1 MQESLQLIAKAGNK
15 LLPTDPLVRQQW
27 PRCGEMCRLLMP
39 AVGSAVSFH
48 LMHSRQPLHEAIAE
62 VKAAL
67 TTIGMEHRTDFV
79 IFRDTHEETDVVVLF
94 TLNTKLLAFLLVSCP
109 NFGSV
114 GSAML
119 RPGFSLIRELSPKAV
134 GSDEAGK
141 DVEMRAEEHDG
152 RAAIPSSSAWSQK
165 RDWTIHPPRAGGRAA
180 RGMGQLSREPLLPEH
195 LL

>member
-1 MQESLQLIAKAGNK
+1 
-15 LLPTDPLVRQQW
+15 
-27 PRCGEMCRLLMP
+27 MCRLLMP
-39 AVGSAVSFH
+39 AVDSAVSFH

-67 TTIGMEHRTDFV
+67 TAIGMQHRTDFV

-119 RPGFSLIRELSPKAV
+119 RPGFLLIRELSPKVA
-134 GSDEAGK
+134 GSDGVRK
-141 DVEMRAEEHDG
+141 DVEMLTEVHDG
-152 RAAIPSSSAWSQK
+152 RAAVPPSSAWSQK
-165 RDWTIHPPRAGGRAA
+165 RDWAGQTILHVPGAV
-180 RGMGQLSREPLLPEH
+180 QLEA
-195 LL
+195 